1 MNITSEL
8 DKKDVNVESIAK
20 RALADHGVLPEL
32 LGVILAKKDF
42 IRFNSFKVLL
52 AISEKHPEVLYP
64 KWEFFTG
71 LLDSNNSYL
80 K

>member
-52 AISEKHPEVLYP
+52 AIS
-64 KWEFFTG
+64 
-71 LLDSNNSYL
+71 
-80 K
+80 